1 MPASSSRFR
10 RLTVHAPLLVPLSNL
25 TMLQVTSLNE
35 ICTPEV
41 QSVPTQERGIVWK
54 KWRLCSKLFLR
65 KKPVKHLMNLIP
77 FFQTETAF
85 HQLHFIQKCHVTKYR
100 SLSPVNAVRPRPGRP
115 VSILDESS
123 DSVNPLEQWD
133 IEH

>member
-41 QSVPTQERGIVWK
+41 QSVPTQERGIVWE
-54 KWRLCSKLFLR
+54 KWRLCNKLFFVE
-65 KKPVKHLMNLIP
+65 KPSQTPNELDTLFPDRDSFSSAALHSKMSCDKIP
-77 FFQTETAF
+77 FFVPG
-85 HQLHFIQKCHVTKYR
+85 KCSEASTV
-100 SLSPVNAVRPRPGRP
+100 L
-115 VSILDESS
+115 ILDESS